1 MNKVSISL
9 IVFVLAFALS
19 FGVTRAHEAVAAEG
33 VKNDGTNIRTKARI
47 DLKTDGR
54 VNAGRVIDVPV
65 KTDGVYGEAKFG
77 VDGRVE
83 TASPKPLRQPNF
95 FQSKVLPFFNGDKT
109 RDSQVRDDDRAGN
122 LKLRF
127 ELSLKSL
134 LSIHTRLSTLASR
147 IEERAKKLEASG
159 ISTIESR
166 KFLTAAQTDL
176 KNAKLKIDAASAS
189 FRTETDVKMDAK
201 IDSNSQISENVS
213 TYVEKNFKTTHANIQ
228 SAKELLKS
236 AHRNLMAAVTSFKPG
251 LNKDVEASVNTSA
264 TVETTQ

>member
-9 IVFVLAFALS
+9 IVFVLVFAFS
-19 FGVTRAHEAVAAEG
+19 FGVTRAHKAVAIEG
-33 VKNDGTNIRTKARI
+33 IKDDGTNIRTKARV
-47 DLKTDGR
+47 DLKTDGG

-65 KTDGVYGEAKFG
+65 NTGGVYGEAKYG
-77 VDGRVE
+77 VATGVE

-109 RDSQVRDDDRAGN
+109 RDNQVRDGDRAGN

-127 ELSLKSL
+127 ELSLKHL
-134 LSIHTRLSTLASR
+134 LSIHTRLSTLANR
-147 IEERAKKLEASG
+147 IEERIKKLEASG
-159 ISTIESR
+159 ISTVESQ
-166 KFLTAAQTDL
+166 KFLAAAQADL

-189 FRTETDVKMDAK
+189 FKTETDAK
-201 IDSNSQISENVS
+201 IDSKIDSDSQISLNVS

-251 LNKDVEASVNTSA
+251 LNKDVTI
-264 TVETTQ
+264 